1 MRDAPFSLKD
11 SVDLHDTDPYGWAN
25 VTEPESLEYPG
36 RPAVSAFHDAWG
48 YYPGA
53 EFVPGGPV
61 GQTSKRWMTK
71 QWDASTVVPAKTSYG
86 VKAPGY
92 NGTDRFRFGCSLNA
106 AGQVLCYPM
115 RPAWAT
121 RAAPATPVTRLAQYG
136 WHVEIVA
143 QTDATAKLNIW
154 NSLYD
159 VDGALDADPDEQP
172 W

>member
-11 SVDLHDTDPYGWAN
+11 SVTFINTDPYGWAN
-25 VTEPESLEYPG
+25 VDEPESVQYAG
-36 RPAVSAFHDAWG
+36 RPAVSAFHDALG

-71 QWDASTVVPAKTSYG
+71 QWDASTVVPATTDYA

-106 AGQVLCYPM
+106 AGQVLCYCY
-115 RPAWAT
+115 AT
-121 RAAPATPVTRLAQYG
+121 GLGVEGGTGNPGDDAGPVRLAR
-136 WHVEIVA
+136 EILE
-143 QTDATAKLNIW
+143 QTDSDREAQDLE
-154 NSLYD
+154 LD
-159 VDGALDADPDEQP
+159 V
-172 W
+172 